1 MIEEEKRVCV
11 CTIKEKRFDANDK
24 TCIKCR
30 ESKKILDKLFEIAVK
45 KATFDGDT
53 RFLEMLIEN
62 L

>member
-11 CTIKEKRFDANDK
+11 CTIKEKRFDENDK

-30 ESKKILDKLFEIAVK
+30 ASKKILDKLFEIAVK
-45 KATFDGDT
+45 KATVDGDT

>member
-11 CTIKEKRFDANDK
+11 CEIKGKRFDANDK

-30 ESKKILDKLFEIAVK
+30 ASKKILDKMFEIAVK
-45 KATFDGDT
+45 KAIEDGNMSL
-53 RFLEMLIEN
+53 LEMFIEN